1 VNRFLY
7 AFHRWASAVVLAQL
21 SIWIL
26 SGLFFAS
33 CPIARVRG
41 EHVEIDASLASD
53 DGAAL
58 ITPATAIAIAAAR
71 GIAIDVIEL
80 RRSSTGPVWI
90 CRGPHHVAVRLD
102 ARSGAAL
109 PVERAEAEA
118 VARQDQRGQPGVAE
132 AVLVERDPP
141 IEYRDHALPAWR
153 VRLADEAGT
162 VVWVDARTAQITARR
177 NDLWRWYD
185 FLWSLHI
192 MDWRE
197 RESFHHPLLIIAA
210 ALAAIAV
217 ASGTTLWIVRLARR
231 VRRSRP
237 RVTAVVTVDGQGP
250 PSQLE

>member
-1 VNRFLY
+1 MNRFLY
-7 AFHRWASAVVLAQL
+7 AFHRWASAVVLVQL
-21 SIWIL
+21 AIWTL

-33 CPIARVRG
+33 FPITSVRG
-41 EHVEIDASLASD
+41 EHVDIDARLAID

-58 ITPATAIAIAAAR
+58 VTPSTAIALAASNGIAA
-71 GIAIDVIEL
+71 DTIEL
-80 RRSSTGPVWI
+80 RRSATGPVWI
-90 CRGPHHVAVRLD
+90 CRGPHHAALRLD
-102 ARSGAAL
+102 ARSGGVK

-118 VARQDQRGQPGVAE
+118 IARQDQRGLP
-132 AVLVERDPP
+132 AVIDAALVERDPP

-192 MDWRE
+192 MDWRA
-197 RESFHHPLLIIAA
+197 RESFNHPLLIVAA

-217 ASGTTLWIVRLARR
+217 ASGTTLWIVRLTRRIRRARE
-231 VRRSRP
+231 SRP
-237 RVTAVVTVDGQGP
+237 ARTP
-250 PSQLE
+250 E